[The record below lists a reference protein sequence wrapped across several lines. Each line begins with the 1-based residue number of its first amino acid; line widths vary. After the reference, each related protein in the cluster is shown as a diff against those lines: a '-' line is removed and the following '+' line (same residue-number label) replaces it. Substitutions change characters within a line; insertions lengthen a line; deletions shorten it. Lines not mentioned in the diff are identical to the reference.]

1 MPFKEYFFWVYLDAA
16 SRWRWRLYAPNEE
29 ILADS
34 GQSFATKESCERN
47 IALVKRVAPGA
58 PIRYY
63 PAKA

>member
-1 MPFKEYFFWVYLDAA
+1 MPFPEDFFWVYLDKAGK
-16 SRWRWRLYAPNEE
+16 WRWRLVARNEE

-34 GQSFATKESCERN
+34 GQSFTTKESCERN
-47 IALVKRVAPGA
+47 VMLVKRVAPTA